1 VSYITEDGIDMRRRD
16 MNTFELYAEAVGI
29 VATLLYIGL
38 QIYYGFAYGQNPLIV
53 GRNVLAMILVYVG
66 MSLLECYPERV
77 NGLLPSQCTG
87 NIRKYTIRMVR
98 TAKLI
103 FTGSL
108 LLTSVCDAMG
118 HELNDGYSVLV
129 VILIVVTAI
138 YYEYKIIKLIR
149 KKK

>member
-1 VSYITEDGIDMRRRD
+1 
-16 MNTFELYAEAVGI
+16 
-29 VATLLYIGL
+29 
-38 QIYYGFAYGQNPLIV
+38 
-53 GRNVLAMILVYVG
+53 MILVYVG